1 MIISGVRSYEFEQAF
16 CQFRDFVTFL
26 DLVHTDSILV
36 KNTTFIFFFFWSVL
50 LFFFGDDCCS
60 LLFAGEFAIVSYL
73 LLAEQSGLCC
83 I

>member
-36 KNTTFIFFFFWSVL
+36 KNTTFIFIFFWSVL
-50 LFFFGDDCCS
+50 LFFWG
-60 LLFAGEFAIVSYL
+60 G
-73 LLAEQSGLCC
+73 
-83 I
+83 